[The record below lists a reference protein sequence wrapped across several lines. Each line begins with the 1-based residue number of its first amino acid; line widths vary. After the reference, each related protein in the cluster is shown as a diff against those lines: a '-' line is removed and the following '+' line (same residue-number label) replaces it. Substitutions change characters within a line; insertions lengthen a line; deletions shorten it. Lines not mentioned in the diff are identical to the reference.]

1 MSEKKRERERVL
13 FVVKLRVRRKLK
25 SVRRLAD
32 RLLYSEGPRS
42 EAVKKER
49 EWEGMLGHADRQSE
63 RKIKRQRDRGTER
76 SSGRRKGKREDK

>member
-49 EWEGMLGHADRQSE
+49 EWEGPQKLRAEQRQ
-63 RKIKRQRDRGTER
+63 QR
-76 SSGRRKGKREDK
+76 SSVSM

>member
-13 FVVKLRVRRKLK
+13 FVVKLRVRRTLK

-49 EWEGMLGHADRQSE
+49 EWEGPQKLRAEQRQ
-63 RKIKRQRDRGTER
+63 QR
-76 SSGRRKGKREDK
+76 SSVSM